1 MKNLNKSS
9 LTIEEIREIID
20 RRSLVNQINE
30 GFDIQKNEHF
40 TYIEVFHGDTKL
52 ILDLAGEYTVYF
64 GDWHGHYYTNEIHD
78 MREFRQVLEDLLD
91 NKVCSVGCFREND
104 GVENWCGSC
113 IELKENLDRDYF
125 QRKYGADRIIRCKFF
140 DETLNRVFMT

>member
-1 MKNLNKSS
+1 MKKNKSA

-52 ILDLAGEYTVYF
+52 ILDLASEYTVYL
-64 GDWHGHYYTNEIHD
+64 GDWHGHYHTDEIHD
-78 MREFRQVLEDLLD
+78 MREFRQALEDLLD
-91 NKVCSVGCFREND
+91 NKVCSVGCFRERD
-104 GVENWCGSC
+104 GVENWCGSSL
-113 IELKENLDRDYF
+113 EFRKNLDRDYF
-125 QRKYGADRIIRCKFF
+125 ARKYGGDRIIRCKFF
-140 DETLNRVFMT
+140 DETLNRDFIT

>member
-1 MKNLNKSS
+1 MKNRNDAIV
-9 LTIEEIREIID
+9 TIEEIREIID
-20 RRSLVNQINE
+20 RRSLECQINE

-52 ILDLAGEYTVYF
+52 MLDLAGEYTIYL
-64 GDWHGHYYTNEIHD
+64 GDWHGHYYTDEIHD

-91 NKVCSVGCFREND
+91 SKICSISCFRERN
-104 GVENWCGSC
+104 GAENWCGSS
-113 IELKENLDRDYF
+113 IEFRENLDRDYF
-125 QRKYGADRIIRCKFF
+125 QRKYGKDRIIRCKFF

>member
-1 MKNLNKSS
+1 M
-9 LTIEEIREIID
+9 TIEEIRGIID
-20 RRSLVNQINE
+20 RHSLVNQINE

-52 ILDLAGEYTVYF
+52 ILDLAGEYTIYF
-64 GDWHGHYYTNEIHD
+64 GDWHGHYYTDEIHD
-78 MREFRQVLEDLLD
+78 MKEFRQVLEDLLD
-91 NKVCSVGCFREND
+91 NKVCSVGCFRESD

-113 IELKENLDRDYF
+113 IELKENLDWDYF

>member
-1 MKNLNKSS
+1 MKNRDEVKWGNINKSA
-9 LTIEEIREIID
+9 LTIEEIRGIID

-64 GDWHGHYYTNEIHD
+64 GDWHGHYYTDEIHD

-104 GVENWCGSC
+104 GVG
-113 IELKENLDRDYF
+113 LVRL
-125 QRKYGADRIIRCKFF
+125 
-140 DETLNRVFMT
+140 